1 MTTTIQTSTKIA
13 IFERTEIRRTLH
25 NDEWRFSLED
35 IVLILTESSDPKQYI
50 NKMRNRDE
58 ELKKGWVQLVH
69 TLEIQ
74 TKGGKQK
81 MNCVNTQ

>member
-1 MTTTIQTSTKIA
+1 MTTTLQSSTKIA
-13 IFERTEIRRTLH
+13 IFEGTEIRRTLY
-25 NDEWRFSLED
+25 NEEWRFSLED
-35 IVLILTESSDPKQYI
+35 IVFILTESSDPKQYI